1 MTDPYATL
9 EVSKTASADEI
20 KKAYR
25 KLARKLHPDVNQND
39 PKAADKFKEVTAAYE
54 LLSDPAKRIR
64 FDRGEIDAN
73 GNERAG
79 FGFNPNAGGGAR
91 WQSTGG
97 FGGGAGGASFDFSDL
112 FGAGMGGMGGST
124 GGFSFSDLFGG
135 GMGRSKSRGPMK
147 QKGADIK
154 YTMQVDFL
162 DSALGATKEVGLAG
176 GKIIKVKIPAGTD
189 DGTTLRLK
197 GQGEDGFGG
206 APAGDAYV
214 KISVRKHKFFTRDGL
229 DIIAN
234 IPITIK
240 EAVEGGKITVPT
252 LDGQVAVTV
261 PANSNT
267 GSFLRLRGKGI
278 SKNGKKGDELLK
290 LYITLPSKPDDEL
303 GKLLKNWNDNREDP
317 RKKLGLI

>member
-1 MTDPYATL
+1 
-9 EVSKTASADEI
+9 
-20 KKAYR
+20 
-25 KLARKLHPDVNQND
+25 
-39 PKAADKFKEVTAAYE
+39 
-54 LLSDPAKRIR
+54 
-64 FDRGEIDAN
+64 
-73 GNERAG
+73 
-79 FGFNPNAGGGAR
+79 
-91 WQSTGG
+91 
-97 FGGGAGGASFDFSDL
+97 
-112 FGAGMGGMGGST
+112 
-124 GGFSFSDLFGG
+124 
-135 GMGRSKSRGPMK
+135 MGRNRSRGPMK

-197 GQGEDGFGG
+197 GQGEGGFGG

-252 LDGQVAVTV
+252 LDGQVSVTV

-290 LYITLPSKPDDEL
+290 LYITLPSKPDNEL
-303 GKLLKNWNDNREDP
+303 KKLLENWNDNQEDP

>member
-25 KLARKLHPDVNQND
+25 KLARKLHPDVNHDD

-79 FGFNPNAGGGAR
+79 FGFNPNAGGGAH

-97 FGGGAGGASFDFSDL
+97 FGGASGASFDFSDL
-112 FGAGMGGMGGST
+112 FGGGMGGMGGDT

-135 GMGRSKSRGPMK
+135 RMGRNRSRGPMK

-252 LDGQVAVTV
+252 LDGQVSVTV

-267 GSFLRLRGKGI
+267 GSFLRLRGK
-278 SKNGKKGDELLK
+278 
-290 LYITLPSKPDDEL
+290 
-303 GKLLKNWNDNREDP
+303 KLLENWNDNQEDP

>member
-1 MTDPYATL
+1 
-9 EVSKTASADEI
+9 
-20 KKAYR
+20 
-25 KLARKLHPDVNQND
+25 
-39 PKAADKFKEVTAAYE
+39 
-54 LLSDPAKRIR
+54 
-64 FDRGEIDAN
+64 
-73 GNERAG
+73 
-79 FGFNPNAGGGAR
+79 
-91 WQSTGG
+91 
-97 FGGGAGGASFDFSDL
+97 
-112 FGAGMGGMGGST
+112 MGGMGEGT

-135 GMGRSKSRGPMK
+135 RMGRNKSRGPMK

-214 KISVRKHKFFTRDGL
+214 KISVKKHKFFTRDGL

-290 LYITLPSKPDDEL
+290 LYITLPANPDDEL
-303 GKLLKNWNDNREDP
+303 KNLLKNWNDNQEDP